1 MSDIMRHTDGARRA
15 PKPKPEGKDARQRPY
30 RSVLKGLVRQKGVVT
45 IPQTIRQQLDLE
57 EGDEVIFSV
66 EDGKVV
72 LTPATVVP
80 RDQMWF
86 WTPEWQTR
94 EAEADADLAAGN
106 STTYDSEEEFL
117 NALKAA

>member
-1 MSDIMRHTDGARRA
+1 MSDIMRHSDGKRRTA
-15 PKPKPEGKDARQRPY
+15 KPKPEGKDPRQRPY

-66 EDGKVV
+66 EDGKIV

-86 WTPEWQTR
+86 WTPDWQAR

-106 STTYDSEEEFL
+106 STTYDSDEEFL
-117 NALKAA
+117 KALKDA

>member
-1 MSDIMRHTDGARRA
+1 
-15 PKPKPEGKDARQRPY
+15 
-30 RSVLKGLVRQKGVVT
+30 VT

-72 LTPATVVP
+72 LTPAALVP

-86 WTPEWQTR
+86 WTPKWQAR
-94 EAEADADLAAGN
+94 EAEADADLAAGS
-106 STTYDSEEEFL
+106 STTYDNDEEFL
-117 NALKAA
+117 NALKAV